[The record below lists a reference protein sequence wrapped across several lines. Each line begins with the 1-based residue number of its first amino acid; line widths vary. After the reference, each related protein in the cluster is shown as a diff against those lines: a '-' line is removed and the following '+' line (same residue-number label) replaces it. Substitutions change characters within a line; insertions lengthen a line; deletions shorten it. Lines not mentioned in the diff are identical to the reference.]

1 MRLPV
6 TTFALLVLALLAWGC
21 ASPGKHHEYEDYP
34 VSFPEMVRHLE
45 RDDPHLSTFEKLGPF
60 PTRIK
65 ENVAITLKS
74 GERLLVDVLGPTNDL
89 EAPVAM
95 IVHGNFSQK
104 EAHRFQALRL
114 ASFGLYVVVA
124 QVPIRDR
131 WIENGR
137 TIKQLV
143 DALVARPK
151 LVHPRADLAN
161 LVLAGHSFGASAI
174 TVAAANGAPVRGL
187 VLLDPAV
194 YAPEVMK
201 AMRAV
206 KQPVMILGADKEIF
220 RSRKRPFFY
229 RHLSG
234 EVAEISITGA
244 THDDAQH
251 PSMFAMS
258 AFGIDPYTN
267 PERQGLFAAALT
279 ASVLSLSST
288 GQLDLAWNSFQDAI
302 EHGDLKEPQ
311 RRGAISRAA
320 PESPR
325 RKRSPAR

>member
-1 MRLPV
+1 MRFSAATIAML
-6 TTFALLVLALLAWGC
+6 ALALLALAC
-21 ASPGKHHEYEDYP
+21 ASPGRPHEYEDYP
-34 VSFPEMVRHLE
+34 VSFPELVRHLE
-45 RDDPHLSTFEKLGPF
+45 RDGAHLSAFEKLGPF
-60 PTRIK
+60 ATRIK
-65 ENVAITLKS
+65 ENVAVTLRS
-74 GERLLVDVLGPTNDL
+74 GERVLVDVLGPTNDL

-143 DALVARPK
+143 DAIVARPK
-151 LVHPRADLAN
+151 LVHPRADLDN
-161 LVLAGHSFGASAI
+161 IVLAGHSFGASAI
-174 TVAAANGAPVRGL
+174 TVAAASGAPVRGL

-206 KQPVMILGADKEIF
+206 KQPVMIVGADKEIF

-234 EVAEISITGA
+234 EVAEISVTGA

-251 PSMFAMS
+251 PSMFSIS
-258 AFGIDPYTN
+258 AFGIDPYTT
-267 PERQGLFAAALT
+267 PERQELFAAALT
-279 ASVLSLSST
+279 ASVLSLSAT
-288 GQLDLAWNSFQDAI
+288 GRLDLAWSAFQDAI
-302 EHGDLKEPQ
+302 EHGDLKEPK
-311 RRGAISRAA
+311 RRGAISRVA